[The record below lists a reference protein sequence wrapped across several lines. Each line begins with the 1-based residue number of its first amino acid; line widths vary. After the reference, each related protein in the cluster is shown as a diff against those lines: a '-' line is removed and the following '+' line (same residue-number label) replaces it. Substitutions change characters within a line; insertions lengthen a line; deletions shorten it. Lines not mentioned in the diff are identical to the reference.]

1 MHNVTR
7 VRSRLALVASVS
19 TALEVFVSES
29 SRTRRPPEE
38 QRSLL
43 RAPWREAQREG
54 TMKRCSADPRGV
66 RVCGFSCRVF
76 NRHRPKDGLKQ
87 FV

>member
-43 RAPWREAQREG
+43 RAPWCEAQREG
-54 TMKRCSADPRGV
+54 TMKRCSAAPPVVYGSAAFRVGYSNAIV
-66 RVCGFSCRVF
+66 RRM
-76 NRHRPKDGLKQ
+76 D
-87 FV
+87 